1 MRHSAPIAILTLT
14 LLSLTEL
21 SYAEE
26 GTPLA
31 RVATADTTGALATE
45 VADKNSP
52 IWTQAKLDALKN
64 AHRRQEAL
72 LQAQISAKGGS
83 VEASQKP
90 TPKKPPKPA
99 ATNQHDDF
107 STFQKQYLR
116 EINYH
121 AETVPVAPKPPP
133 NDACNPQRF
142 FIRSDSLDN
151 YLYGITPASK
161 AKGASISYT
170 DDLQKSLQ
178 TLTINGMMSY
188 VVARDLCPPTPG
200 NDVPFISAYSIAP
213 FINAQGNLTEP
224 QAKTERSALKYGAEA
239 QLELSQFIFPRQV
252 FTVAPYYQTD
262 FRGIARVDGVSSYWD
277 VYDPNLHLGGYIST
291 PLEPYLGWFLQLR
304 GETDIRQVS
313 NPGLTSLTKSE
324 YAWTGGTARLNLF
337 FFPLATN
344 IPEFLRNRFSFIA
357 TVGVFHDAYSGQN
370 IQKYTAALAY
380 KITTD
385 GSSSIS
391 LEYDKGTDK
400 DTLTVL
406 NQYLVKLT
414 YAY

>member
-133 NDACNPQRF
+133 NDACNPQ
-142 FIRSDSLDN
+142 
-151 YLYGITPASK
+151 
-161 AKGASISYT
+161 
-170 DDLQKSLQ
+170 
-178 TLTINGMMSY
+178 
-188 VVARDLCPPTPG
+188 
-200 NDVPFISAYSIAP
+200 
-213 FINAQGNLTEP
+213 
-224 QAKTERSALKYGAEA
+224 
-239 QLELSQFIFPRQV
+239 
-252 FTVAPYYQTD
+252 
-262 FRGIARVDGVSSYWD
+262 
-277 VYDPNLHLGGYIST
+277 
-291 PLEPYLGWFLQLR
+291 
-304 GETDIRQVS
+304 
-313 NPGLTSLTKSE
+313 
-324 YAWTGGTARLNLF
+324 
-337 FFPLATN
+337 
-344 IPEFLRNRFSFIA
+344 
-357 TVGVFHDAYSGQN
+357 
-370 IQKYTAALAY
+370 
-380 KITTD
+380 
-385 GSSSIS
+385 
-391 LEYDKGTDK
+391 
-400 DTLTVL
+400 
-406 NQYLVKLT
+406 
-414 YAY
+414 